1 MRISGKE
8 YLIAVVFSISMATV
22 LIATSGYIDNT
33 QANNTQN
40 KEINPSKMQDL
51 SELKKYVNVNNIPED
66 IKREI
71 SR

>member
-8 YLIAVVFSISMATV
+8 YLIAVVFSISMAIV
-22 LIATSGYIDNT
+22 LITTSGYIDNT

>member
-8 YLIAVVFSISMATV
+8 YLIAIVFSISMATV